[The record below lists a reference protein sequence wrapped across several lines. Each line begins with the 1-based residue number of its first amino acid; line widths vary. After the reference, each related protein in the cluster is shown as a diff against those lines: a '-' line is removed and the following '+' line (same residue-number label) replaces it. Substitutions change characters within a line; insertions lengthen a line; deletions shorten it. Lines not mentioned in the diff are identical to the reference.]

1 MTLHEAI
8 EQVLYKAGK
17 ALTATEIAEVL
28 NANSWYTKKDSSKMK
43 SSQIGARVK
52 NYPHLFDKTNGLI
65 TLNSKTGI
73 TPKKALPKQNKVSV
87 TSIAEDSNLLM
98 KVLINEKNF
107 KAIADAELNIPDVPG
122 IYCIRIKNP
131 KVLDTVFS
139 NVLNQRN
146 HNIIYLGI
154 ASISLRKRLLG
165 QELRAKGHGTF
176 FRSLGAVL
184 GYVPEQGSLIGKLN
198 QNNYKFSSKNEQ
210 KIIEWIDENLII
222 NWVSVSDNLNSI
234 EKELINEH
242 MPLLNI
248 AGNPGVL
255 NNVRLLRDRCK
266 QIARGN
272 N

>member
-8 EQVLYKAGK
+8 EQVLFNADK
-17 ALTATEIAEVL
+17 ALTATEIAEVI
-28 NANSWYTKKDSSKMK
+28 NANSLYIKKDGSEIK
-43 SSQIGARVK
+43 SGQIGARVK
-52 NYPHLFDKTNGLI
+52 NYPHLFNKSNGLI
-65 TLNSKTGI
+65 SLKSKAGI
-73 TPKKALPKQNKVSV
+73 IPKRALPKQDKVSV
-87 TSIAEDSNLLM
+87 ECISEDTNLLM
-98 KVLINEKNF
+98 KVLMNAKNF
-107 KAIADAELNIPDVPG
+107 KTIFDAEHDIPDTPG

-131 KVLDTVFS
+131 KELDTVFS

-154 ASISLRKRLLG
+154 ASKSLRKRFLG

-184 GYVPEQGSLIGKLN
+184 GFVPEEGSLIGKRN
-198 QNNYKFSSKNEQ
+198 QNNYKFSVKDEQ

-222 NWVSVSDNLNSI
+222 NWVPVTDNLNFI

-242 MPLLNI
+242 LPLLNI
-248 AGNPGVL
+248 GGNPAAL
-255 NNVRLLRDRCK
+255 NNVRVLRDRCK

-272 N
+272 S